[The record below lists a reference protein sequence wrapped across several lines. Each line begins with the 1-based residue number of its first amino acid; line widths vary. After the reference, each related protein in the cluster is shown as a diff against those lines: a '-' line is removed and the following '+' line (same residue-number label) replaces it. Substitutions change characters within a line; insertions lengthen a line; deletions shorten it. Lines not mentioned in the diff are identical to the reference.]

1 MQSTPWYRYYADLV
15 AGINC
20 RAADPYP
27 GGAAGAQATNARN
40 ASACAIRANV
50 TGTAVVRP
58 PWGAGAG
65 TDDVTLQLVAGMP
78 PVELDFDEVIAG
90 GSATGVTIFWPRV

>member
-1 MQSTPWYRYYADLV
+1 
-15 AGINC
+15 
-20 RAADPYP
+20 
-27 GGAAGAQATNARN
+27 
-40 ASACAIRANV
+40 
-50 TGTAVVRP
+50 VVRP

-90 GSATGVTIFWPRV
+90 GSATGITIFWPRV